1 MAQAQTAK
9 TTRKATSRKG
19 SSSGSSSSNKSGSGK
34 RSSSRTSSDGS
45 ASRTRKPAS
54 ASGKKTSSTSA
65 RSKPRSNARS
75 RNRSGSIPG
84 TAVEKTKGAAHVISE
99 AASKAK
105 TPLIAG
111 GMALA
116 GVAAG
121 AVIRDR
127 VSIKRSKNP
136 LKRLRGVALPRPTK
150 KLNLSELDLDKVKST
165 AERVSAYAQ
174 QASDI
179 ASAAEKTRK
188 KNKT

>member
-1 MAQAQTAK
+1 MAQTAK
-9 TTRKATSRKG
+9 TTRKKATSRNG
-19 SSSGSSSSNKSGSGK
+19 SSSGSSSSSKSGSGK
-34 RSSSRTSSDGS
+34 RSSSRPSSNGS

-54 ASGKKTSSTSA
+54 TSGKKTSSTSA
-65 RSKPRSNARS
+65 RSKPRSNVQS
-75 RNRSGSIPG
+75 RNGSGSIPD
-84 TAVEKTKGAAHVISE
+84 TAVEKTKGAAQVISE

-116 GVAAG
+116 GAAAG
-121 AVIRDR
+121 VVVKDR
-127 VSIKRSKNP
+127 FSTKRSKNP
-136 LKRLRGVALPRPTK
+136 LKRLRGVALPTPTK

-174 QASDI
+174 QASDL
-179 ASAAEKTRK
+179 ATAAEKTRK